1 MKVEIIKNYNK
12 DMPNEFAAATTHGRK
27 VKAPNE
33 YWFRCEH
40 SPIRLFRY
48 FIKLNA
54 LKSFIS
60 THLVRHGVFANHA
73 VTSKRDD
80 LRPNPEEVI
89 GRNTPVTHIIETNAA
104 ELIFI
109 SRRRLCY
116 KSHKETV
123 GAWKHVT
130 KEIKRHEPTLF
141 PYLVPECVYRNG
153 ICPERTECTPGLD
166 NVMKAYKDYPL
177 LPKNKKS
184 PISNKEKAAAA
195 NFVDSLEEN
204 Y

>member
-1 MKVEIIKNYNK
+1 MKITITKNYNK
-12 DMPNEFAAATTHGRK
+12 DMPNEFAAATTHGKK
-27 VKAPNE
+27 VKASPK
-33 YWFRCEH
+33 YWFSCEH

-48 FIKLNA
+48 FIKIEG

-73 VTSKRDD
+73 VTSKRND
-80 LRPNPEEVI
+80 LRPDPNETI
-89 GRNTPVTHIIETNAA
+89 GRDTPVTHIVETNAA

-130 KEIKRHEPTLF
+130 KEIKNIEPDLYPF
-141 PYLVPECVYRNG
+141 LVPECVFRNG
-153 ICPERTECTPGLD
+153 ICPEYTECKPGLN
-166 NVMKAYKDYPL
+166 NVMKAYTTYPM
-177 LPKNKKS
+177 LPKNRLPKKR
-184 PISNKEKAAAA
+184 SN
-195 NFVDSLEEN
+195 
-204 Y
+204 